1 MPSNARNLSSFSSVK
16 TINDISTLALRQSS
30 NENKEAYNS
39 NSMYVDVFQ
48 DSTGITNLTNCS
60 RDSSEFVSSATAASF
75 ASNNSTLITS
85 MTQIYNFDNAVTDAL
100 GNQDLI
106 NSGVTFNS
114 STKKLGTHSAYFDGG
129 ATTEFSY
136 DDGSGSADVPH
147 YFNSFPPSAL
157 SMSCWVYWT
166 PNNNNWN
173 MILDNY
179 HVSDA
184 NKRNVIF
191 AVGNDDSGTSY
202 HDYPSIYSDT
212 GGTVWH
218 SSSQAVSHS
227 TWTHITWSLTTSLKR
242 IYINGVERLS
252 QSGTF
257 TFDSTANDDGR
268 IGGRASNGD
277 FQYRGYIDQLAL
289 WTRELTATDAGH
301 LYNSGSGNAFTPATA
316 NATGSFESN
325 AITSSA
331 SISKM
336 GAIITYQDNSGTN
349 ALNTDIVLKLS
360 ADNGSNYST
369 ATLVAMPDF
378 ASGIKMAKVNNLSV
392 TSGTQLKYKLE
403 FANQSLGSKEAR
415 IRGVSLQF

>member
-1 MPSNARNLSSFSSVK
+1 
-16 TINDISTLALRQSS
+16 
-30 NENKEAYNS
+30 
-39 NSMYVDVFQ
+39 
-48 DSTGITNLTNCS
+48 
-60 RDSSEFVSSATAASF
+60 
-75 ASNNSTLITS
+75 
-85 MTQIYNFDNAVTDAL
+85 
-100 GNQDLI
+100 
-106 NSGVTFNS
+106 
-114 STKKLGTHSAYFDGG
+114 
-129 ATTEFSY
+129 
-136 DDGSGSADVPH
+136 
-147 YFNSFPPSAL
+147 
-157 SMSCWVYWT
+157 
-166 PNNNNWN
+166 

-191 AVGNDDSGTSY
+191 AVGNDNGSTSY

-212 GGTVWH
+212 GGTWH
-218 SSSQAVSHS
+218 SASQAVSHS
-227 TWTHITWSLTTSLKR
+227 TWTHITWSLTASLKR

-252 QSGTF
+252 QSGSF
-257 TFDSTANDDGR
+257 GFDSTVNDDAR

-360 ADNGSNYST
+360 
-369 ATLVAMPDF
+369 
-378 ASGIKMAKVNNLSV
+378 
-392 TSGTQLKYKLE
+392 
-403 FANQSLGSKEAR
+403 
-415 IRGVSLQF
+415 VSLETVKRRISERQSQEKRADDKEEIAIKRYETYEKNIRPVIDFYKQSNLLKVVKGEASISEINVEISDLIEAIKG